1 MCHNTSIISTIYT
14 DIYNALSKYKTMQF
28 YYVLFQVQKYHFE
41 YQQGQAEID
50 YNKGS

>member
-1 MCHNTSIISTIYT
+1 MRCQSINNTILLCST
-14 DIYNALSKYKTMQF
+14 
-28 YYVLFQVQKYHFE
+28 LFFWLQKYHFESFE